1 MHPLY
6 PACRIR
12 ALQPAGASLKVTQ
25 VLLHKDASI
34 QLYGMHA
41 WACLFPWDP
50 MAMDFPE
57 RVTPMLDEEF
67 MAQWAEQEATGD
79 PVLDVSGVAPVVDL
93 TVTDGGRVVG
103 TREEA
108 PPRPPTKRRVAN
120 AKTRAE
126 TAQQEQQSAESELQA
141 ANQRRH
147 GFETWASL
155 CEQRLG
161 MAHELLDESTTVA
174 RAAEQRLAEIQRQ
187 LDEAREDVEL
197 TGTEA
202 EAARKRVEAAGRSI
216 RVARSVRRMRRIK
229 EALPA
234 AAEEVEQARR
244 REREAIEDL
253 ASKQATLDRALVK
266 VAEATKVE
274 AALQRQVTNARR
286 KAARAALTYADLLRQ
301 AEDAE
306 GRERRPAQEVRVI
319 TDVEQAEK
327 EAREAKA
334 DLLAAAAEVRSV
346 AEMVAASEAREKE
359 VQGTLV
365 VAHAE
370 AQRADALV
378 QDLEAE
384 VAEAGRRIAE
394 TQPSLAEAEADAQAA
409 ADRVEAAGRTVK
421 VGRHA
426 WKISRARKAVER
438 NEALLEVARKEAEEA
453 HARLD
458 VATAK
463 AEAAKSAVRQGRGV
477 EAETRRGLGDAHR
490 RLGTAV
496 GTLSRLRWETGDRS
510 GAEESFQYLVIARQR
525 AVLGNLALDEWA
537 HRASGHWR
545 VPRFI
550 LEKDGE
556 AIWLYQGEW
565 VVADPSLSLDDL
577 AVLKDAPEELE
588 DESESLAG
596 THSLDLEAVQFTW
609 ERDGGRCVN
618 CGSYANLVIDHVIPV
633 YLGGGDAASNLQ
645 LLCRNCSREKSH
657 RL

>member
-1 MHPLY
+1 M
-6 PACRIR
+6 
-12 ALQPAGASLKVTQ
+12 TQ

-57 RVTPMLDEEF
+57 RVTPLLDEEF
-67 MAQWAEQEATGD
+67 MAQWAEQDSAGD
-79 PVLDVSGVAPVVDL
+79 PLVDVSGLAPIVDL
-93 TVTDGGRVVG
+93 TRVAGGGVRADD
-103 TREEA
+103 A
-108 PPRPPTKRRVAN
+108 PRRPPTKRRVAN
-120 AKTRAE
+120 AKMRAE
-126 TAQQEQQSAESELQA
+126 AAQQEQQTAESELQA

-161 MAHELLDESTTVA
+161 MAQEMLDEAATVA
-174 RAAEQRLAEIQRQ
+174 RAAERRLAEIQGQ

-229 EALPA
+229 EALPE
-234 AAEEVEQARR
+234 AAEAVEDARR

-253 ASKQATLDRALVK
+253 TTKQATLDRALLK
-266 VAEATKVE
+266 TAEATKVE

-286 KAARAALTYADLLRQ
+286 KAARASLAYADLVRQ
-301 AEDAE
+301 AEEAE
-306 GRERRPAQEVRVI
+306 LGERHAPREVRVV

-334 DLLAAAAEVRSV
+334 DLLAAASEVRSV
-346 AEMVAASEAREKE
+346 AEMVAAAEGRERE
-359 VQGTLV
+359 VQTALV
-365 VAHAE
+365 VVHAE

-378 QDLEAE
+378 RDLEAE
-384 VAEAGRRIAE
+384 MAEAERQIAE
-394 TQPSLAEAEADAQAA
+394 AQPSLAAAEADAEAST
-409 ADRVEAAGRTVK
+409 DRVEAAGRTVK

-426 WKISRARKAVER
+426 WKLSRARKAAER
-438 NEALLEVARKEAEEA
+438 NAVMLEEARQVAAGANERLEEATAAAEEA
-453 HARLD
+453 KR
-458 VATAK
+458 
-463 AEAAKSAVRQGRGV
+463 SVREGRGV
-477 EAETRRGLGDAHR
+477 EADTRRTLGEAHR

-510 GAEESFQYLVIARQR
+510 GGEESFQYLVIARQR

-537 HRASGHWR
+537 HRATGHWR

-577 AVLKDAPEELE
+577 AVLKDAPEEVE
-588 DESESLAG
+588 DEAEGLGGA
-596 THSLDLEAVQFTW
+596 HSLDLEAVQFTW
-609 ERDGGRCVN
+609 ERDGGRCTN